1 MNKWIAW
8 AIGNAPGMNTMM
20 LGVLI
25 IGGLALYTMRRE
37 TFPNFEL
44 EVVMVTVPYPGAT
57 PEDVEEGICQK
68 VEESVRSLDG
78 IKKVTSIAQESFG
91 YVLLELRSDVKDVQ
105 KVLRKSIAK
114 STGYRLSR
122 HEPKTHR

>member
-8 AIGNAPGMNTMM
+8 AIGNAPGMNT
-20 LGVLI
+20 LVIGVLV

-57 PEDVEEGICQK
+57 TRRCRRRDL
-68 VEESVRSLDG
+68 S
-78 IKKVTSIAQESFG
+78 
-91 YVLLELRSDVKDVQ
+91 KD
-105 KVLRKSIAK
+105 
-114 STGYRLSR
+114 
-122 HEPKTHR
+122 

>member
-8 AIGNAPGMNTMM
+8 AIGNAPGMNT
-20 LGVLI
+20 LVIGVLV

-57 PEDVEEGICQK
+57 PEDVEEG
-68 VEESVRSLDG
+68 SVKRLRSPFVRWMGSRKSHRSL
-78 IKKVTSIAQESFG
+78 KKGLVMC
-91 YVLLELRSDVKDVQ
+91 
-105 KVLRKSIAK
+105 
-114 STGYRLSR
+114 
-122 HEPKTHR
+122 